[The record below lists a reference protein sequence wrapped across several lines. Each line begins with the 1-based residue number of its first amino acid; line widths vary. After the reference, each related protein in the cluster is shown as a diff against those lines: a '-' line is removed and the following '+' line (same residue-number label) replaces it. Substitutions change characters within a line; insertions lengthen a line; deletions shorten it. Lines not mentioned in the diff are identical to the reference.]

1 MRQCPDCRSERPLSE
16 AQCQN
21 VRDGLPCG
29 RDLLSIVPSFAE
41 PAEFQAY
48 PHPEIANWR
57 IVEHLT
63 KPDEQRERYRVVH
76 AVDGRQGVL
85 ILYAYGSEPDPAVY
99 GVVHRLPREHVSEL
113 LDSGRWRDRAWY
125 VMEALSGGSLLDAIS
140 QGDFWQPDEV
150 RDIVRELGLALANF
164 SENGL
169 RHRDLRPAN
178 LLIRTR
184 HPLDIVIIEFGSAC
198 LSERDLDIVSPLE
211 MSRYS
216 APETLAGGV
225 CAASDWW
232 SLGMILLEQLTQ
244 GRCFDGR
251 PLQTFLIQTL
261 TNGVALPDGLEA
273 SVYPLLK
280 GLLTVD
286 RRRRWQWPQVSAW
299 LAGRPVDTAEEDGGP
314 GGTGGAP
321 LFLGDEPYAEPAAF
335 ALAAA
340 RAEHWP
346 QALAL
351 LQNGDIIRWSLSTG
365 LPTLNLLYR
374 AQELHPLSDDFRLML
389 TLKLLSPSIP
399 LIYRGDIVTPSWLTQ
414 HPELGYELISGPLPT
429 FLADVEQ
436 GHWLALLKAR
446 EEKVREKGARLEIA
460 MDEERLRQHLL
471 ATSHARLLALWEAQR
486 QLFPETH
493 HEGLALLIDRRAL
506 SEEELI
512 VLLSADIAQFIAAE
526 GILVEAAALARD
538 VGVGSFD
545 REEAR
550 EWIGQ
555 PRQALYQQLHDRI
568 NGFNRSSI
576 DEVDRW
582 ADGFVLERRLPLARA
597 LVMLAVEPQAWKM
610 PERQRYVNQVLN
622 FFSRKIRAS
631 SMRGSLVRMSVT
643 PHSAR
648 IDLMELDGK
657 PSAQRL
663 VNHVLARQRTAIDI
677 DSVALTAS
685 SNAGGR
691 LRTLTSQT
699 QMYQRDTGIDS
710 LYLGFPFILTNF
722 QPGQIKPRIAPLL
735 LWPVRVSMTAG
746 VSGAASLRFDAER
759 GAARLNPALE
769 NVVSAASV
777 KQWQAIVDELM
788 SRRTLTM
795 DEVMQALS
803 IMATADGAELGCLP
817 PLDVVVPEREAR
829 LACCAVLFQASFL
842 SQAIGE
848 DLHQLCQRSP
858 TGTALETALGMGE
871 PGSDTEEPVGEA
883 SRFFVSATDPSQE
896 AAVMAARR
904 APGLLI
910 EGPPGTGKSQTIVN
924 MVADAIGQQRSLLVV
939 CQKATALDVVYKRIT
954 ASGLSNRVVIVRDAL
969 SGREVIRSVREQL
982 DNYYRTLKPVPLFPW
997 RSGRQKLAE
1006 QIDRLEQE
1014 LDDYYQALYRPDPA
1028 VGVSYRTLMGEL
1040 IRLEGVTLRLE
1051 APELH
1056 EVIKSWGLNELESHK
1071 LELLPEI
1078 ALWLAADYEESPLA
1092 RLSPFASSAQAV
1104 AAFSDAFDG
1113 FCRLERE
1120 RDVALSDPHRD
1131 FDSDD
1136 VAGRQAWLE
1145 SAANG
1150 FLTLSLAQWEMMARW
1165 LPLFYV
1171 PIGGAGPG
1179 EPILTQ
1185 LGVLIGR
1192 LQAIDVAGSDP
1203 LLFEPLSRR
1212 DDKTLIQLAKA
1223 ATQQVQGHST
1233 LRYFNPFY
1241 YLNLRHLKAFMLET
1255 GLPFSLGMC
1264 ERVLASVRQEQQWRN
1279 VRAELARLG
1288 EPLGVAPVGP
1298 LDGLGLSRVLADL
1311 YCRLELVAQQY
1322 RQLAQ
1327 SPDVARLASAIVAQ
1341 QRDGFVAQ
1349 CDEIRAAVNRG
1360 LARAHSLKALDE
1372 LKNWLTADAL
1382 EEFADAIRNNLSLSA
1397 PITVLMGALPTL
1409 DAYQRFRPIA
1419 AQMSEPALAALRILR
1434 RQDSALKAL
1443 DESELMQTVENTLD
1457 REARLVWKRL
1467 IEWRFPVLQ
1476 QPVSR
1481 REKAIERMGRASAM
1495 MRERNMTELTE
1506 NVMETP
1512 IRPSREWEEITR
1524 LSGKRMRRLR
1534 EFIEEGVELGLMTL
1548 RPVWLMTP
1556 DVASQVLPLTPG
1568 MFDTVIYD
1576 EASQMPVEYALP
1588 TLYRSKKMVVS
1599 GDEKQMPPSAF
1610 FAGRLPEDEDDA
1622 EAEEAQQEQANE
1634 AWDYRKIADCP
1645 DLLHLARTVLPVQT
1659 LEIHY
1664 RSAYR
1669 ELINFSNH
1677 AFYHSRLNIPVQHSR
1692 RMIDTVKPVR
1702 LIDVGGLYQNQS
1714 NLDEAKAA
1722 VRTLSEVW
1730 SRPFAERPSVG
1741 VVTFNQKQA
1750 QLIQNELEERALWDE
1765 AFRRA
1770 YREELSRLED
1780 GEDMSFFVKNVENV
1794 QGDERDM
1801 IVFSTTFGRN
1811 AQGAF
1816 RRNFGVLGQQGGERR
1831 LNVAVTR
1838 AKKQVTILSSM
1849 PIDEISDLL
1858 TTRRRPDIPRDFLQG
1873 YLEYVKTLSAGEFEQ
1888 GGAFLRRMSQSGG
1901 VNAERSVEDG
1911 VVQSV
1916 RAFIRDCGWTVADAR
1931 REGAF
1936 YFDALV
1942 EDVDSGRYAIGI
1954 ECDMP
1959 HHPLLE
1965 RARARELWRPSV
1977 IERTVPCR
1985 HRISLW
1991 GWYHD
1996 VHEERRRLS
2005 EAIEQALASLKASP
2019 VQENVMNDRENTNG
2033 EVE

>member
-1 MRQCPDCRSERPLSE
+1 MMRLGHENHSEPSFFADVGEPLSGTC
-16 AQCQN
+16 A
-21 VRDGLPCG
+21 
-29 RDLLSIVPSFAE
+29 S
-41 PAEFQAY
+41 
-48 PHPEIANWR
+48 EINGWR
-57 IVEHLT
+57 ITDRLP
-63 KPDEQRERYRVVH
+63 KPDEQRDRYRVVH
-76 AVDGRQGVL
+76 EVDGRRGVL
-85 ILYAYGSEPDPAVY
+85 ILYAYGCEPDPAVY
-99 GVVHRLPREHVSEL
+99 DVVHRLPKEHVSEL

-125 VMEALSGGSLLDAIS
+125 VMEALDGGSLLDAIS
-140 QGDFWQPDEV
+140 QGDFWQPNEV
-150 RDIVRELGLALANF
+150 RDIVRELGSALANF

-198 LSERDLDIVSPLE
+198 LSERDVDVVSPLE

-225 CAASDWW
+225 SSASDWW

-244 GRCFDGR
+244 RTCFDDR
-251 PLQTFLIQTL
+251 PLQAFLIETL
-261 TNGVALPDGLEA
+261 TSGVTLPDGLDDDI
-273 SVYPLLK
+273 YPLLG

-286 RRRRWQWPQVSAW
+286 RRRRWQWSEVAAW
-299 LAGRPVDTAEEDGGP
+299 LDGRPIEVIEEGYRGDKPSGL
-314 GGTGGAP
+314 P
-321 LFLGDEPYAEPAAF
+321 LFLGDVPYSDPAAF

-340 RAEHWP
+340 QADLWP
-346 QALAL
+346 QALAMM
-351 LQNGDIIRWSLSTG
+351 QSGAIVRWAQSIG
-365 LPTLNLLYR
+365 LPPSTMNLLY
-374 AQELHPLSDDFRLML
+374 QVMELHPLSDDFRLLL
-389 TLKLLSPSIP
+389 TLKLLSPPMP
-399 LIYRGDIVTPSWLTQ
+399 LIYRGEIVTPSWLAKNPT
-414 HPELGYELISGPLPT
+414 LGYELISGPLPT

-446 EEKVREKGARLEIA
+446 EERVREKGMRLEIA
-460 MDEERLRQHLL
+460 MDEERLRLHLL
-471 ATSHARLLALWEAQR
+471 ATSRARLLALWERQR
-486 QLFPETH
+486 RLFPETH
-493 HEGLALLIDRRAL
+493 HEGLALFIDRRTL

-512 VLLSADIAQFIAAE
+512 VLLSADIAQFVAAE
-526 GILVEAAALARD
+526 GILVQAAALAREY
-538 VGVGSFD
+538 GVTDFD
-545 REEAR
+545 KEEAR
-550 EWIGQ
+550 EWIGL
-555 PRQALYQQLHDRI
+555 PRQALYQELNERI
-568 NGFNRSSI
+568 SGFNRCAI
-576 DEVDRW
+576 DELDRW
-582 ADGFVLERRLPLARA
+582 ADGFVLERRLPLERA
-597 LVMLAVEPQAWKM
+597 LVMLAIEPQAWKM

-648 IDLMELDGK
+648 IDLTELDGK

-663 VNHVLARQRTAIDI
+663 LNHVLARHRSAIGI
-677 DSVALTAS
+677 DSTALTAQG
-685 SNAGGR
+685 NAGGR

-710 LYLGFPFILTNF
+710 LYLGFPFILTNL

-735 LWPVRVSMTAG
+735 LWPVSVSMAAG
-746 VSGAASLRFDAER
+746 VSGAASLRFDADR
-759 GAARLNPALE
+759 GVARLNPALE
-769 NVVSAASV
+769 NVVNAASV

-788 SRRTLTM
+788 SRRTLTI
-795 DEVMQALS
+795 DEVMQALG
-803 IMATADGAELGCLP
+803 IMANADGAELVRLP
-817 PLDVVVPEREAR
+817 PLDVVVPERETR
-829 LACCAVLFQASFL
+829 LACSAVLFQASFL

-848 DLHQLCQRSP
+848 DLYQLCQRSP
-858 TGTALETALGMGE
+858 VGTALETALGMGE
-871 PGSDTEEPVGEA
+871 PSPDVQELVGEA

-954 ASGLSNRVVIVRDAL
+954 ASGLSDRVVIVRDAL
-969 SGREVIRSVREQL
+969 SGRETIRSVREQL
-982 DNYYRTLKPVPLFPW
+982 DNYYRSLKPAPLFPW
-997 RSGRQKLAE
+997 RSGRQKLAA
-1006 QIDRLEQE
+1006 QIDRLERE
-1014 LDDYYQALYRPDPA
+1014 LDDYYQALYQPDPA
-1028 VGVSYRTLMGEL
+1028 VGISYRALMGEL
-1040 IRLEGVTLRLE
+1040 IRLEGVTMRLE

-1056 EVIKSWGLNELESHK
+1056 EVMKSWGLSELTNHK
-1071 LELLPEI
+1071 LEILPEI
-1078 ALWLAADYEESPLA
+1078 ALWLAADYEDSPLA
-1092 RLSPFASSAQAV
+1092 RLSPFISSASAI

-1113 FCRLERE
+1113 FRSQERE

-1136 VAGRQAWLE
+1136 VAGRQSWLE
-1145 SAANG
+1145 STAHG
-1150 FLTLSLAQWEMMARW
+1150 FLTLSPEQWDTMARW

-1171 PIGGAGPG
+1171 PIGAAGPG

-1192 LQAIDVAGSDP
+1192 LQAIDVDGSDP
-1203 LLFEPLSRR
+1203 LLFEPLSRCE
-1212 DDKTLIQLAKA
+1212 DSALIQLAKA
-1223 ATQQVQGHST
+1223 AAQQAQGHSA

-1241 YLNLRHLKAFMLET
+1241 YFNLRRLKAFMVEM

-1264 ERVLASVRQEQQWRN
+1264 ERVLASVRQEQQWRR
-1279 VRAELARLG
+1279 VRAELTRLG
-1288 EPLGVAPVGP
+1288 EPLGVEPVGP

-1311 YCRLELVAQQY
+1311 YCRLELVEQRY
-1322 RQLAQ
+1322 RQLAE
-1327 SPDVARLASAIVAQ
+1327 SPDAARLVSAIVARQ
-1341 QRDGFVAQ
+1341 QDGFIEQ
-1349 CDEIRAAVNRG
+1349 CDEIRAAVNRSQ
-1360 LARAHSLKALDE
+1360 ARAQSLKALDT
-1372 LKNWLTADAL
+1372 LQNWLTADAL
-1382 EEFADAIRNNLSLSA
+1382 SDFTCAIKDNRSLRETLDLLTS
-1397 PITVLMGALPTL
+1397 ALPTL
-1409 DAYQRFRPIA
+1409 DAYQRFRPVA
-1419 AQMSEPALAALRILR
+1419 AQMNEPALAVLRILR
-1434 RQDSALKAL
+1434 HQAPALKAL
-1443 DESELMQTVENTLD
+1443 DEAELMQTVENTLD
-1457 REARLVWKRL
+1457 REARRVWKQL
-1467 IEWRFPVLQ
+1467 IEWRFPILQ
-1476 QPVSR
+1476 QPVSH
-1481 REKAIERMGRASAM
+1481 REKAIAHMAKASAM

-1506 NVMETP
+1506 NVTEVP

-1610 FAGRLPEDEDDA
+1610 FSGRLPEDDDGA
-1622 EAEEAQQEQANE
+1622 EAEEAQQELAGE
-1634 AWDYRKIADCP
+1634 VWDYRKIGDCP

-1677 AFYHSRLNIPVQHSR
+1677 AFYHNRLNIPVQHSGR
-1692 RMIDTVKPVR
+1692 VIDAVKPVR

-1722 VRTLSEVW
+1722 VETLADVW
-1730 SRPFAERPSVG
+1730 ARPFAERPSVG

-1750 QLIQNELEERALWDE
+1750 QLIQNELEERASRDD
-1765 AFRRA
+1765 AFRQA
-1770 YREELSRLED
+1770 YREELARLED

-1838 AKKQVTILSSM
+1838 AKKQVTVLSSM

-1873 YLEYVKTLSAGEFEQ
+1873 YLEYVRILSAGEFER

-1901 VNAERSVEDG
+1901 ASADREMQDG
-1911 VVQSV
+1911 LVQSV

-1942 EDVDSGRYAIGI
+1942 EDADSGRYAIGI

-1977 IERTVPCR
+1977 VARTVPHR
-1985 HRISLW
+1985 YRISLW
-1991 GWYHD
+1991 AWYHD
-1996 VHEERRRLS
+1996 AHEERRRLS
-2005 EAIEQALASLKASP
+2005 QAIEQALTSLRMP
-2019 VQENVMNDRENTNG
+2019 PERESTIRDMEKSNG
-2033 EVE
+2033 EVG